1 MSEKKPFVITA
12 KHVSIVIAIVFAIVY
27 ISKNCL

>member
-12 KHVSIVIAIVFAIVY
+12 KHVLIVIAIVYAIVY
-27 ISKNCL
+27 IYKNFL